1 MKFPSVAF
9 LCCISLCSILIAVL
23 CESST
28 DGKCKSLVNSP
39 FNICISAGYNFSFT
53 LPEKLNKPEFE
64 EVLASALKTAIQIW
78 EKCADLN
85 LVVTMECSSTFPQCG
100 NGGKRVLPCK
110 RVCGELLKKCL
121 YTDFRGS
128 SFMQKYMEEL
138 LALCLSLPDEEP
150 SDEKCVEPPNF
161 RTNDSIPSK
170 YRYFYKVPNARRE
183 TRVLETGSA
192 YRILVMLKRT

>member
-64 EVLASALKTAIQIW
+64 DVLASALKTAIQIW
-78 EKCADLN
+78 EKCETSTWWWPWSARVRFLSVATAESVCFLASAFVESSWRSVCTLIFVDLASCKSTWKN
-85 LVVTMECSSTFPQCG
+85 YSLCVLVFPMKNQATKSASSRQTSGQTTAYQVSTDTFI
-100 NGGKRVLPCK
+100 
-110 RVCGELLKKCL
+110 KCPMPEGR
-121 YTDFRGS
+121 RG
-128 SFMQKYMEEL
+128 
-138 LALCLSLPDEEP
+138 C
-150 SDEKCVEPPNF
+150 
-161 RTNDSIPSK
+161 
-170 YRYFYKVPNARRE
+170 
-183 TRVLETGSA
+183 
-192 YRILVMLKRT
+192 

>member
-39 FNICISAGYNFSFT
+39 FNICISAGYNFSFS

-64 EVLASALKTAIQIW
+64 DVLASALKTTIQIW

-85 LVVTMECSSTFPQCG
+85 LVVTMECSSTFPKCG

-128 SFMQKYMEEL
+128 SFMQKYMEKSDYSL
-138 LALCLSLPDEEP
+138 CVLAFPMKNQATKSASSRQTSGQTTAYQVSTDTFI
-150 SDEKCVEPPNF
+150 KCPMPEG
-161 RTNDSIPSK
+161 
-170 YRYFYKVPNARRE
+170 RR
-183 TRVLETGSA
+183 GC
-192 YRILVMLKRT
+192 

>member
-9 LCCISLCSILIAVL
+9 LCCISLCSIFIAVF
-23 CESST
+23 CESSV

-39 FNICISAGYNFSFT
+39 LNICISAGYNFSFS
-53 LPEKLNKPEFE
+53 LPERLNKPEFE
-64 EVLASALKTAIQIW
+64 SVLASALKTDVQKW

-85 LVVTMECSSTFPQCG
+85 LVVTMECSTTFPKCG

-121 YTDFRGS
+121 YSDFRGS

-150 SDEKCVEPPNF
+150 SDEIKSASS
-161 RTNDSIPSK
+161 RQTSGQTTA
-170 YRYFYKVPNARRE
+170 YHKVPNARRD
-183 TRVLETGSA
+183 TRVLH
-192 YRILVMLKRT
+192 LVPK

>member
-1 MKFPSVAF
+1 MF
-9 LCCISLCSILIAVL
+9 
-23 CESST
+23 CESSA
-28 DGKCKSLVNSP
+28 DGRCKSLVNSP
-39 FNICISAGYNFSFT
+39 FNICTSAGYNFSFS
-53 LPEKLNKPEFE
+53 LPERLNKPEFE
-64 EVLASALKTAIQIW
+64 DVLASALKTAVQIW

-85 LVVTMECSSTFPQCG
+85 LVVTMECSTTFPKCG

-128 SFMQKYMEEL
+128 NFMQKYMEEL

-161 RTNDSIPSK
+161 GTNDSTPSK
-170 YRYFYKVPNARRE
+170 YQYLYKVPNARRE
-183 TRVLETGSA
+183 TRVLETGSLSSKEIRDVCSTLQF
-192 YRILVMLKRT
+192 YQQIVMAQPTVRKK

>member
-1 MKFPSVAF
+1 MNLAQTANAK
-9 LCCISLCSILIAVL
+9 L
-23 CESST
+23 
-28 DGKCKSLVNSP
+28 KSLVNSP
-39 FNICISAGYNFSFT
+39 FNICISAGYNFSFS

-64 EVLASALKTAIQIW
+64 DVLASALKTAIQIW
-78 EKCADLN
+78 EKCADFN
-85 LVVTMECSSTFPQCG
+85 LVVTMECSSTFPKCG

-150 SDEKCVEPPNF
+150 CK
-161 RTNDSIPSK
+161 R
-170 YRYFYKVPNARRE
+170 RKVRRAAKLQNKRQHRGTRRE
-183 TRVLETGSA
+183 YSSKTLKHSIVK
-192 YRILVMLKRT
+192 RILVFKR